1 MLAIIFGCEGF
12 HNYLYGQRE
21 TTVENDHKPLKAI
34 LQKPIPQAPL
44 CLKKMI
50 LRLKPYVV
58 NVKYIP
64 GGQAGESK
72 TESTRSPSWCVAG
85 TEEALTL

>member
-1 MLAIIFGCEGF
+1 MLALVFGCERF
-12 HNYLYGQRE
+12 HDYLYRQRE

-64 GGQAGESK
+64 GSHKEDMIQSEGDD
-72 TESTRSPSWCVAG
+72 TLTWRSC
-85 TEEALTL
+85 ETLK

>member
-1 MLAIIFGCEGF
+1 MLAIVFGCEQF
-12 HNYLYGQRE
+12 HDYLYGQRE

-64 GGQAGESK
+64 GSHKEDMIQSERA
-72 TESTRSPSWCVAG
+72 T
-85 TEEALTL
+85 TL

>member
-1 MLAIIFGCEGF
+1 MLAIVFGCEGF
-12 HNYLYGQRE
+12 HDYLYGQRE

-44 CLKKMI
+44 CLQKMI

-64 GGQAGESK
+64 GSHKEDMIQSERA
-72 TESTRSPSWCVAG
+72 TTVRSC
-85 TEEALTL
+85 ETLK